1 MAIETL
7 PIFMKTK
14 YKMEKFITIA
24 IFNYPHEITIL
35 KHRLEQEEIQFF
47 FENESIMNIV
57 PMYSQALGG
66 IKLKVHPEDAD
77 QAKLI
82 LDELNDNQNLKIV

>member
-1 MAIETL
+1 
-7 PIFMKTK
+7 MKIK
-14 YKMEKFITIA
+14 SSMEKFITIA

-66 IKLKVHPEDAD
+66 IKLKVHPEDEAL
-77 QAKLI
+77 AKEI
-82 LDELNDNQNLKIV
+82 LTEFNGNENLKIV